1 MWNRMLV
8 FLIKSPASYHET
20 QWNEWWPRRKWTHYI
35 LTTICRTPDSN
46 LESFLV
52 EATTVQAFRCL
63 TSKVLSSYYNLLLLA
78 AVSAVLEIP
87 LLHAVA
93 YALDNITINNIHIN
107 KQLVPGTANLALC
120 PATWQIQWRDP
131 RPYVRV
137 FWKFHDDKQ

>member
-1 MWNRMLV
+1 MNPLHFDNDLSNTR
-8 FLIKSPASYHET
+8 I
-20 QWNEWWPRRKWTHYI
+20 
-35 LTTICRTPDSN
+35 TPDSN

-63 TSKVLSSYYNLLLLA
+63 TLEVVSSYYNLLLLLA

-137 FWKFHDDKQ
+137 F